1 MTDTLI
7 TYVQVFGI
15 GFSFGVIGPCFLT
28 CAPALLAYVA
38 GTQKRL
44 SLVVLDV
51 SVFLCGRLF
60 GYCILGAIAGLS
72 GYAIRKIS
80 SPSVSLIS
88 GYIGG
93 ALSIVLGLAVLSG
106 IRTSSSCSHM
116 KIRQAYNFGGLFLF
130 GLVIGVSPCAPL
142 AALLVEIALI
152 SKSAVDGLIYAFF
165 FGLGTFLS
173 GLLVVGGA
181 AGLFSRAPAHLI
193 RSPKIN
199 TVFKIFC
206 GMLLISFGVFMFLR
220 SR

>member
-44 SLVVLDV
+44 SSVALDV
-51 SVFLCGRLF
+51 SVFLCGRLV
-60 GYCILGAIAGLS
+60 GYCVLGAVAGLS
-72 GYAIRKIS
+72 GYIIRKIS
-80 SPSVSLIS
+80 SPSMSAIS
-88 GYIGG
+88 GYAGG
-93 ALSIVLGLAVLSG
+93 ILSIVLGLTVLSG
-106 IRTSSSCSHM
+106 IRTSSSCSHA
-116 KIRQAYNFGGLFLF
+116 KIGQVYNFGGLFLF

-142 AALLVEIALI
+142 AALLLEIALI
-152 SKSAVDGLIYAFF
+152 SKSAVDGLIYALF

-181 AGLFSRAPAHLI
+181 AGFFSRVPAHLI

-199 TVFKIFC
+199 TIFKIFC
-206 GMLLISFGVFMFLR
+206 AILLISFGIFMFVR